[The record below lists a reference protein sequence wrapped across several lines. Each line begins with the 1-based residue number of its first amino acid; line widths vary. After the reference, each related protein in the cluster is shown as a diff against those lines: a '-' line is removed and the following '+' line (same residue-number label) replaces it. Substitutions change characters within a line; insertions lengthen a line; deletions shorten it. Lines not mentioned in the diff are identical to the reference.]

1 MSDRAEKIRQIRL
14 ASRRVETG
22 RGHHVKK
29 GAKYNISTVAAEAQ
43 MSASTL
49 HTRYPEE
56 VERIRAKMG
65 KESRVDR
72 DKKQKEL
79 QACRAR
85 NRELLAEI
93 AELKVALSSVTSRY
107 ATAVIRIKQLDANQG
122 TAFGKKDP

>member
-14 ASRRVETG
+14 ASRRVQTG

-29 GAKYNISTVAAEAQ
+29 GAKYNISAVAAEAQ

-49 HTRYPEE
+49 HTSYPEE
-56 VERIRAKMG
+56 VDKIRVIMG

-79 QACRAR
+79 QVCRAR
-85 NRELLAEI
+85 NRELLGEV
-93 AELKVALSSVTSRY
+93 AELKAALSSVTSRY
-107 ATAVIRIKQLDANQG
+107 ATAIIRLKQLSANQA
-122 TAFGKKDP
+122 TAFGKATS

>member
-1 MSDRAEKIRQIRL
+1 MSDRAEKIRLIRL
-14 ASRRVETG
+14 ASRRVQLG

-29 GAKYNISTVAAEAQ
+29 GAKYNISTVAAEAK

-56 VERIRAKMG
+56 VEKIRVIMG

-79 QACRAR
+79 QLCRAR

-93 AELKVALSSVTSRY
+93 AELKATLSSVTSRY
-107 ATAVIRIKQLDANQG
+107 ATAVVRIKQLSANQG
-122 TAFGKKDP
+122 TAFGKAAG